1 MRMMFTSPRLE
12 NVEAVQAM
20 LQEAGIQTKIV
31 GGRSYKAFS
40 RRGFSYNAKTPYG
53 MESPPQLWVIR
64 ADDYRKAREIL
75 LSQNL
80 LEEKREPFAP
90 QSYRQATGNTDPS
103 RKLSKIRIVL
113 LMGVM
118 TVMAIQAIRLMI
130 SNG

>member
-20 LQEAGIQTKIV
+20 LQEAGIQSKIV

-80 LEEKREPFAP
+80 LEEKRESFAP
-90 QSYRQATGNTDPS
+90 QSNREAAGTDPS

>member
-20 LQEAGIQTKIV
+20 LHDAGIETKIV

-53 MESPPQLWVIR
+53 TESQAQLWVIR

-75 LSQNL
+75 LDQNL
-80 LEEKREPFAP
+80 LEEKREAFAP
-90 QSYRQATGNTDPS
+90 PSYRQAAVTADPG

-118 TVMAIQAIRLMI
+118 TVMVIQAIRLMA
-130 SNG
+130 NG